1 MRERINRLARGIVDA
16 ELPKLF
22 LSPLMVEETL
32 GSNTIYKRELY
43 LSSENNLYIKGLAY
57 SDSARVRIL
66 NSAFGG
72 LRNHITYEV
81 DTSWCENGDEIKG
94 SIYLVTNG
102 GELEVPF
109 LFHVQMTASVQV
121 LNQLDTVEDFVELAK
136 KDMELALRLMEYRD
150 FIEAPFL
157 RDMHVRAVYEGLKG
171 HGNRQNALEEF
182 FLALGV
188 KEPIELTLSSAK
200 KTYEMPSE
208 TVNDKVVLRK
218 NHLGLY
224 LY

>member
-94 SIYLVTNG
+94 SIW
-102 GELEVPF
+102 
-109 LFHVQMTASVQV
+109 
-121 LNQLDTVEDFVELAK
+121 
-136 KDMELALRLMEYRD
+136 
-150 FIEAPFL
+150 
-157 RDMHVRAVYEGLKG
+157 
-171 HGNRQNALEEF
+171 
-182 FLALGV
+182 
-188 KEPIELTLSSAK
+188 
-200 KTYEMPSE
+200 
-208 TVNDKVVLRK
+208 
-218 NHLGLY
+218 
-224 LY
+224 

>member
-81 DTSWCENGDEIKG
+81 DTSWCENRDEIKG

-109 LFHVQMTASVQV
+109 LFHVLITASGQ
-121 LNQLDTVEDFVELAK
+121 D
-136 KDMELALRLMEYRD
+136 
-150 FIEAPFL
+150 
-157 RDMHVRAVYEGLKG
+157 
-171 HGNRQNALEEF
+171 
-182 FLALGV
+182 
-188 KEPIELTLSSAK
+188 
-200 KTYEMPSE
+200 
-208 TVNDKVVLRK
+208 
-218 NHLGLY
+218 
-224 LY
+224 